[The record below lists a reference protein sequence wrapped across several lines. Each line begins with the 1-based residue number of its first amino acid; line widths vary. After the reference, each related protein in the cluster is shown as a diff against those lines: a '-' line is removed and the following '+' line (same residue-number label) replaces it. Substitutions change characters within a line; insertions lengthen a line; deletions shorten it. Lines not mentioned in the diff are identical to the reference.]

1 MSDQPSTSPLGG
13 TTPPKVSESERARRL
28 DFMHYVMNDAEP
40 WHREHLGR
48 LYADWDRYNEAYFG
62 GVMVPAH
69 ILLSEPSNP
78 RRLGDCGTVS
88 GFGAKSQIRIRP
100 SLLTGTHPCIR
111 PAASIEGR
119 YLLVTD
125 ILLHEMIH
133 QYHQEITGIRE
144 ESYHGHGPAFQA
156 ECNRIGKLLGLA
168 PVRVSKKRGPD
179 KNLPSCSYW
188 PDVVR
193 PADYYLGAYGPP
205 ARVAKRSVSI
215 PSDPDRRRDAFARLL
230 SADDARAWIADLV
243 AVFDLDDSLP
253 RIVPISRDISQEVA

>member
-1 MSDQPSTSPLGG
+1 
-13 TTPPKVSESERARRL
+13 VSEYEKARRL
-28 DFMHYVMNDAEP
+28 DFMNFVMNDAEP

-48 LYADWDRYNEAYFG
+48 LYADWNRYNETYFA
-62 GVMVPAH
+62 GVMVPPH
-69 ILLSEPSNP
+69 ILLNEPSNP

-88 GFGAKSQIRIRP
+88 GFGAKSQIRLRP
-100 SLLTGTHPCIR
+100 SLLEGTHPKIR

-156 ECNRIGKLLGLA
+156 ECNRIGELLDLP
-168 PVRVSKKRGPD
+168 PVRDCKARGPQRD
-179 KNLPSCSYW
+179 LESCSYW
-188 PDVVR
+188 PHAIR

-215 PSDPDRRRDAFARLL
+215 PSDPDRRRDAFAQLL
-230 SADDARAWIADLV
+230 TVSDAREWIADLV
-243 AVFDLDDSLP
+243 NVFDLDNSLL
-253 RIVPISRDISQEVA
+253 RIVPTNGDVSQEVA